1 MILEVCTGC
10 YNDCIK
16 AYRAGAKRVELNSA
30 LSLGGLT
37 PSLATL
43 RNVKRDMDLKVMC
56 MVRNRAAGF
65 CYSDDEFKI
74 MKEDAKIL
82 LENGADGIVAGFL
95 TEKHQIDVEKTR
107 EMAALAHSCHKEF
120 TFHRAID
127 VCRDY
132 ESSIEVLIALHVD
145 RVLTSGQRK
154 TALEGKQNLGRV
166 QEKYGQEIHILA
178 GVGINASNVKD
189 IILSTHV
196 NEVHS
201 SCKGYE
207 EDASTAYNDISYGY
221 LENKNAFEVVSEEK
235 VRELVS
241 LILK

>member
-1 MILEVCTGC
+1 MLLEVCTGC
-10 YNDCIK
+10 YNDCLK

-43 RNVKRDMDLKVMC
+43 KNVKKDTDLKVMC

-95 TEKHQIDVEKTR
+95 TSNNTIDIKKAK
-107 EMAALAHSCHKEF
+107 EMVGLVHRYGKEF

-127 VCRDY
+127 ICQNY
-132 ESSIEVLIALHVD
+132 EESIALLVELNVD
-145 RVLTSGQRK
+145 RVLTSGQEN
-154 TALEGKQNLGRV
+154 TAIEGISNIACV
-166 QEKYGQEIHILA
+166 QDKYGKDIHILA
-178 GVGINASNVKD
+178 GVGIHSGNVNE
-189 IILSTHV
+189 IV
-196 NEVHS
+196 NKTKVDEVHS
-201 SCKGYE
+201 SCKGFE
-207 EDASTAYNDISYGY
+207 EDLSTEYEKISYGY
-221 LENKNAFEVVSEEK
+221 LANPNAYEVVDESK
-235 VRELVS
+235 VKELLNV
-241 LILK
+241 L